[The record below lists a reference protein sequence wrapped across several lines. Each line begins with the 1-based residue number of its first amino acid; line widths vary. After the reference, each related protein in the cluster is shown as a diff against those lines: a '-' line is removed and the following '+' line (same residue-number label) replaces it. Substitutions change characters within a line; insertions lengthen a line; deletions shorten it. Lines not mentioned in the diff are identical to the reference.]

1 VRQSLERS
9 SSGVSRR
16 TISTRAGAP
25 PRGRRAQAP
34 ARGAARRQLEPRP
47 QLVTRS
53 LLPCAEAVAQTPAVV
68 EDDNGGRDGLP
79 VDVQETAYTA
89 EETPVSDRLHWRDQ
103 QRQRDSAR
111 LCNSLREERSSSKGI
126 DTARRSR
133 PPAAGPARD
142 KASVSGRPTMTLALR
157 RGCRTKAPVIRC
169 INQSWDNGCR
179 RPVIGAFSWGRRRGS
194 RLKAACS
201 SHRFSCRLS
210 ARVCATASGKSAS
223 EFGLRGTAA
232 SARDALGR
240 SAVISANG
248 AEASRVC
255 FGGSVDEPPAGRPSL
270 STRAPC
276 SAH

>member
-1 VRQSLERS
+1 VRRSLERS

-157 RGCRTKAPVIRC
+157 RGCRISPRPRPFVVRSSNRPAMWRPSLMTTSRHSDAVAVAPAITLEK
-169 INQSWDNGCR
+169 S
-179 RPVIGAFSWGRRRGS
+179 PTA
-194 RLKAACS
+194 KTY
-201 SHRFSCRLS
+201 
-210 ARVCATASGKSAS
+210 ATASPASMSDAVTRRLLVPRTGSAAGARS
-223 EFGLRGTAA
+223 PRMTCSRARPGPQRFRAA
-232 SARDALGR
+232 ATWCLASVSAWPD
-240 SAVISANG
+240 
-248 AEASRVC
+248 
-255 FGGSVDEPPAGRPSL
+255 
-270 STRAPC
+270 
-276 SAH
+276 